1 MQQSSSAQRYMPV
14 TVNPTRIEAM
24 PDSENGPISYPQ
36 YLQTVRNQISYAKDI
51 HDTLI
56 CAAQNISSCE

>member
-1 MQQSSSAQRYMPV
+1 MQQNSSAQRYMPV
-14 TVNPTRIEAM
+14 SVQATRIEPL

-36 YLQTVRNQISYAKDI
+36 YLQTVRNQITYAKDI

-56 CAAQNISSCE
+56 CAAQNISSSE